1 MFRHWSMVL
10 LQHANVEWV
19 SLPRRSSLSGVC
31 CHVATTLCCRQSH
44 VRVNFCHSFLNHT
57 HPSFVIPAAA
67 ATTTFEFF
75 VTSVATTQLYSSSCL
90 SCHNHVVV
98 SAGLIRTCISD
109 RFRYISPHPIH
120 ACCNPHVLFM
130 FLFSLSFSSSLFLYV
145 SVYIWSLFLSILL
158 FWVCVAQPRHSKAHV
173 SRTRALVLDFLP
185 FLYSLETKEEMWEG
199 RFNI

>member
-1 MFRHWSMVL
+1 MVL

-19 SLPRRSSLSGVC
+19 SLPLRASLSGVC

-44 VRVNFCHSFLNHT
+44 VRVNFCHSFLNHTPILRHLSCYNHTLVASRHTLVLSHPRCHNHT

-145 SVYIWSLFLSILL
+145 SVYVWSLFLSILL
-158 FWVCVAQPRHSKAHV
+158 F
-173 SRTRALVLDFLP
+173 
-185 FLYSLETKEEMWEG
+185 
-199 RFNI
+199 